1 MKNTVMSPTNSSRY
15 HSLTILL
22 HWLMVILLIAVYGSI
37 TLRELYEKGT
47 VMRNGLKQTHFM
59 LGLLV
64 FALVWVRIGLRML
77 FPVPP
82 IQPEPSIWVHL
93 AAKLGH
99 LALYGLMIAMPI
111 AGWMILS
118 GEGKPIPFFGL
129 ELPALIEP
137 NKALAKNIEEVH
149 ETVGELGYVLIGVHA
164 VAALFHHYFLQDNTL
179 RRMLPWG
186 R

>member
-1 MKNTVMSPTNSSRY
+1 MKNTTSTHPTPFRY
-15 HSLTILL
+15 HGLSIFL
-22 HWLMVILLIAVYGSI
+22 HWLMVVLLIAVYSSI

-47 VMRNGLKQTHFM
+47 PMRNGLKQAHFM
-59 LGLLV
+59 LGLSV
-64 FALVWVRIGLRML
+64 FVLVWVRLGLRML
-77 FPVPP
+77 FPAPP
-82 IQPEPSIWVHL
+82 IQPEPSAWVHL

-111 AGWMILS
+111 AGWLILS

-129 ELPALIEP
+129 ELPALIAP
-137 NKALAKNIEEVH
+137 DKALAKNIEEVH
-149 ETVGELGYVLIGVHA
+149 ETVGELGYLLIGVHTA
-164 VAALFHHYFLQDNTL
+164 AALFHHYLLKDNTL

>member
-1 MKNTVMSPTNSSRY
+1 MKNTSNPRY
-15 HSLTILL
+15 HVLSILL
-22 HWLMVILLIAVYGSI
+22 HWLMVVLLIAVYSSM
-37 TLRELYEKGT
+37 TLHGLYEKGT
-47 VMRNGLKQTHFM
+47 AMRNGLKQAHFM

-64 FALVWVRIGLRML
+64 FALVWVRIGMRML
-77 FPVPP
+77 FPAPP
-82 IQPEPSIWVHL
+82 IQPEPASWMHL

-111 AGWMILS
+111 AGWLILS
-118 GEGKPIPFFGL
+118 GEGKAIPFFGL

-149 ETVGELGYVLIGVHA
+149 ETIGELGYFLIGIHA
-164 VAALFHHYFLQDNTL
+164 VAALFHHYFLKDNTL

>member
-1 MKNTVMSPTNSSRY
+1 
-15 HSLTILL
+15 
-22 HWLMVILLIAVYGSI
+22 
-37 TLRELYEKGT
+37 
-47 VMRNGLKQTHFM
+47 
-59 LGLLV
+59 
-64 FALVWVRIGLRML
+64 
-77 FPVPP
+77 
-82 IQPEPSIWVHL
+82 
-93 AAKLGH
+93 
-99 LALYGLMIAMPI
+99 MIAMPI

-179 RRMLPWG
+179 RRMLPW
-186 R
+186 

>member
-1 MKNTVMSPTNSSRY
+1 MKNTSISPRY
-15 HSLTILL
+15 HSLSILL
-22 HWLMVILLIAVYGSI
+22 HWLMVVLLIAVYSSI

-47 VMRNGLKQTHFM
+47 AMRNGLKQTHFM

-64 FALVWVRIGLRML
+64 FVLVWVRIGLRVL
-77 FPVPP
+77 FPAPA
-82 IQPEPSIWVHL
+82 ISPEPASWVQL

-111 AGWMILS
+111 AGWLILS
-118 GEGKPIPFFGL
+118 GEGKAIPFFGL

-137 NKALAKNIEEVH
+137 NKELAHNIEEVH

-164 VAALFHHYFLQDNTL
+164 VAALFHHYVMKDNTL